1 MKASCQTSSSSKDW
15 VCELPNER
23 GASLS
28 PFLGQALT
36 GREAMAP
43 KREESSQGGKREI
56 GCLRE
61 TKTVNF

>member
-1 MKASCQTSSSSKDW
+1 MKEGHLC
-15 VCELPNER
+15 P
-23 GASLS
+23 